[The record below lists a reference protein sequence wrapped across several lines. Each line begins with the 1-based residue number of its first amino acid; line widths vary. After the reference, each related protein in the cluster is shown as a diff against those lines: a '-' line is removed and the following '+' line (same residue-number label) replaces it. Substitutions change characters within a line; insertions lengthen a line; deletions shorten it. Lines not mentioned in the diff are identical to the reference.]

1 MNIIASE
8 NISKYNGSDSIYFVK
23 SPIDFFVKAH
33 GSYMVKTGIKVY
45 IPSNEVL
52 EIVSV
57 PVMKKNYGL
66 SAEGFYFPAKPN
78 DNPNDPEFKEL
89 FIQVSNN
96 SRVSHSIKAG
106 DQIAL
111 IIPLLTAPVYEIDSL
126 VRADNDSDSE

>member
-52 EIVSV
+52 EIV
-57 PVMKKNYGL
+57 
-66 SAEGFYFPAKPN
+66 
-78 DNPNDPEFKEL
+78 
-89 FIQVSNN
+89 
-96 SRVSHSIKAG
+96 
-106 DQIAL
+106 
-111 IIPLLTAPVYEIDSL
+111 
-126 VRADNDSDSE
+126 